1 MSHDI
6 TLDVRGRP
14 CPEPVLETR
23 RALDAGARSLVVVVD
38 SDASCENVGRM
49 ARSMGCEVSVE
60 TEADGALRVCITA
73 PQGGAGSV
81 ATAAESRGTLPEPET
96 DRSPRS
102 GTVVLI
108 ASDRLGS
115 GSDDLGW
122 VIMRVFVK
130 TLRDVAPRPDAIIL
144 LNGGVKL
151 ATEGSELVGHLADLE
166 RDGSE
171 VIACGTCLDYF
182 ELRDQLRVGRVTNM
196 LEIVTKLSN
205 ADRVIRP

>member
-1 MSHDI
+1 MS
-6 TLDVRGRP
+6 T
-14 CPEPVLETR
+14 
-23 RALDAGARSLVVVVD
+23 
-38 SDASCENVGRM
+38 
-49 ARSMGCEVSVE
+49 
-60 TEADGALRVCITA
+60 
-73 PQGGAGSV
+73 
-81 ATAAESRGTLPEPET
+81 EPET

-130 TLRDVAPRPDAIIL
+130 TLHDVTPRPDAIIL
-144 LNGGVKL
+144 LNAGVKL
-151 ATEGSELVGHLADLE
+151 ATEGSELIGPLSELA

-171 VIACGTCLDYF
+171 VLACGTCLDYF

-196 LEIVTKLSN
+196 LEIVTKLST